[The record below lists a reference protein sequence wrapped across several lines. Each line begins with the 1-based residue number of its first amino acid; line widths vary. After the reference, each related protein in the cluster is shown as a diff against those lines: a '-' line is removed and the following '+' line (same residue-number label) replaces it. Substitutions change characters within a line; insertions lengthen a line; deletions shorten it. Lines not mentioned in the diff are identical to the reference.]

1 MESIQGLREGE
12 LFYMGDLHL
21 DQCYSKYWSA
31 NFATYLWQRKELV
44 PKYKL
49 VDFFIAR
56 FFNEGSSA
64 LIYIVAPKSLC
75 CLRPESVSRLICGP
89 RFG

>member
-1 MESIQGLREGE
+1 
-12 LFYMGDLHL
+12 MGDLHL

-49 VDFFIAR
+49 VDFFIDFSMKGA
-56 FFNEGSSA
+56 
-64 LIYIVAPKSLC
+64 VH
-75 CLRPESVSRLICGP
+75 
-89 RFG
+89 